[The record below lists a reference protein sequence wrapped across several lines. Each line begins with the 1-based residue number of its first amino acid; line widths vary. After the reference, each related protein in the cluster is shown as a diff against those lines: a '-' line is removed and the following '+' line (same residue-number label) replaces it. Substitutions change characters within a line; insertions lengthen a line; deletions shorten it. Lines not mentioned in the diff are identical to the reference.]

1 MSLLR
6 AIQEAVVAQINGH
19 EYFAGEEDSGQRAI
33 LALSEAKKDAVGK
46 IGETIAKIGACVI
59 VGIAR
64 APVKSPNLRGPRF
77 EDARL
82 VCACHENVLVNR
94 GASGTGEPC
103 IAIAEAV
110 ARLLHLWTPTDG
122 EGEEE
127 QALCGPLRVTD
138 ILPDESSPTLSYQ
151 VILAFAAGFDPSGE
165 IARST
170 E

>member
-6 AIQEAVVAQINGH
+6 AIQESVVGKINAH
-19 EYFAGEEDSGQRAI
+19 EYFKGGDGQKAI

-46 IGETIAKIGACVI
+46 IRETIAKIGACVI

-64 APVKSPNLRGPRF
+64 APVKSPNLKGPRF

-110 ARLLHLWTPTDG
+110 ARLLHLWTPAD
-122 EGEEE
+122 EDDA
-127 QALCGPLRVTD
+127 ALCGPLRVTD
-138 ILPDESSPTLSYQ
+138 ILPDDSAPTLSYQ
-151 VILAFAAGFDPSGE
+151 VLFAFSAGFDGAADIE
-165 IARST
+165 RST
-170 E
+170 ES

>member
-6 AIQEAVVAQINGH
+6 DIQEAVVGKINAH
-19 EYFAGEEDSGQRAI
+19 PYFAGEEGEGQRAI

-46 IGETIAKIGACVI
+46 IQESIAKIGACVI
-59 VGIAR
+59 VGVAR
-64 APVKSPNLRGPRF
+64 AQVKSPNLKGPRF

-94 GASGTGEPC
+94 GANGTGEPC

-110 ARLLHLWTPTDG
+110 ARLLHLWVPTRG

-127 QALCGPLRVTD
+127 EALCGPLRVTD
-138 ILPDESSPTLSYQ
+138 ILPDDSAPTLSYQ
-151 VILAFAAGFDPSGE
+151 VLIAFAAGFDPSAD
-165 IARST
+165 ITRT
-170 E
+170 ES